1 MVELAVTKKQLLN
14 NPSWVLNML
23 RSLAGVIISST
34 MAFAGE
40 ITLAW
45 DANTEPDLAG
55 YNIYYGDASGTYPNT
70 IDVKQAAVGCVSG
83 GYDPFDLK
91 CCEITLTGFEIGKTY
106 YFAATAYDEDN
117 NESAYSEELV
127 HTFTNDV
134 KLDIGKPKGITKK

>member
-1 MVELAVTKKQLLN
+1 MVELAVTKKQL
-14 NPSWVLNML
+14 LNML

-55 YNIYYGDASGTYPNT
+55 YKIYYGIASGDYGNT
-70 IDVKQAAVGCVSG
+70 IDVKQAAVGCSMLDG

-117 NESAYSEELV
+117 NESDYSEELT
-127 HTFTNDV
+127 HLFTQDT
-134 KLDIGKPKGITKK
+134 KLEISKPKNITKK